1 MSSNTAKPS
10 SAVPTRHYPMSCQT
24 LASQEQ
30 IWEATAKCAKKIAA
44 DYRKYNLSEQNP
56 LYLICVLKG
65 SFMFTADLA
74 RYLCDEGVPVRLEFI
89 CASSYGAD
97 IKTSGEV
104 RLLLDVRDPV
114 ENRHLMIVEDIVD
127 SAITLQYLKRF
138 LQAKKPASLKTVVLL
153 DKPSGRRVSLEVD
166 YPVITIPHA
175 FVIGYGMDF
184 AESYREL
191 RDVCVLKKEYYEKPA
206 SKL

>member
-1 MSSNTAKPS
+1 M
-10 SAVPTRHYPMSCQT
+10 
-24 LASQEQ
+24 
-30 IWEATAKCAKKIAA
+30 
-44 DYRKYNLSEQNP
+44 
-56 LYLICVLKG
+56 
-65 SFMFTADLA
+65 
-74 RYLCDEGVPVRLEFI
+74 
-89 CASSYGAD
+89 
-97 IKTSGEV
+97 
-104 RLLLDVRDPV
+104 
-114 ENRHLMIVEDIVD
+114 
-127 SAITLQYLKRF
+127 KRF